1 MSFCPWESYNDSE
14 VLSAGRYDLD
24 ISRLELQFRD
34 GKTYEYYDVPVTVWQ
49 AFSAAPSKGAFF
61 NSRISSNYP
70 SRPVGHSGGRQ
81 QVSPQQES
89 LSRSAP
95 PLPNHSGGDAAQS
108 YFDEAMRL
116 VKESPNDPHTLIKG
130 TALLRKAAEMNHFES
145 QELLFLILSKN
156 KATINEATMW
166 WHRSERTKKGLP
178 NSPATDYKPG
188 VMDGGC
194 VSLLVVGLFLLGG
207 VAYLV

>member
-14 VLSAGRYDLD
+14 VLAAGRYDLD

-49 AFSAAPSKGAFF
+49 AFSAAPSKGGFF

-70 SRPVGHSGGRQ
+70 SRPVGHGGGRQ
-81 QVSPQQES
+81 QASSQQES

-95 PLPNHSGGDAAQS
+95 PLPNHSSRDVAQS

-156 KATINEATMW
+156 KATVNEARMW
-166 WHRSERTKKGLP
+166 WERSNRTKQGLP
-178 NSPATDYKPG
+178 NSPATDWKPG